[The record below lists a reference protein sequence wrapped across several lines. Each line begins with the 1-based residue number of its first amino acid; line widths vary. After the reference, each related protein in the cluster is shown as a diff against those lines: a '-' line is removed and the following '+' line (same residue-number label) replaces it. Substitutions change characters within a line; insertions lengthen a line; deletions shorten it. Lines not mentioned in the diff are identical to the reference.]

1 MAYIF
6 FLLGTYP
13 AGASAILNAIRTLI
27 TLRTRSLWVM
37 AIFYCA
43 DWRNWSREVPSS
55 CRTIAGYRHD
65 CQYRALFRCK
75 GLTMR
80 CVMWFSTCCWVI
92 HNFWAGSIG
101 GTMIEGSF
109 LLMNGLN
116 IIRFWRMQKRGIDPF
131 KVEKT
136 TPFRRRRKGLNN

>member
-1 MAYIF
+1 
-6 FLLGTYP
+6 
-13 AGASAILNAIRTLI
+13 
-27 TLRTRSLWVM
+27 M
-37 AIFYCA
+37 AIFIVLTGGIGLA
-43 DWRNWSREVPSS
+43 KFHHPVELLPVIG
-55 CRTIAGYRHD
+55 TIVSTR
-65 CQYRALFRCK
+65 RCSAVK

-116 IIRFWRMQKRGIDPF
+116 IIRFLADAERGIDPF
-131 KVEKT
+131 KVEK
-136 TPFRRRRKGLNN
+136 PLRRRRKGLNN

>member
-1 MAYIF
+1 
-6 FLLGTYP
+6 
-13 AGASAILNAIRTLI
+13 
-27 TLRTRSLWVM
+27 M
-37 AIFYCA
+37 AIFIVLTGGIGLA
-43 DWRNWSREVPSS
+43 KFHHPVELLPVIG
-55 CRTIAGYRHD
+55 TIVSTW
-65 CQYRALFRCK
+65 ALFRCK

-136 TPFRRRRKGLNN
+136 PPAVDERVKQLITQGAICQTIVFRLASCRSEQHVS

>member
-1 MAYIF
+1 
-6 FLLGTYP
+6 
-13 AGASAILNAIRTLI
+13 
-27 TLRTRSLWVM
+27 
-37 AIFYCA
+37 
-43 DWRNWSREVPSS
+43 
-55 CRTIAGYRHD
+55 
-65 CQYRALFRCK
+65 
-75 GLTMR
+75 
-80 CVMWFSTCCWVI
+80 CWVI

-136 TPFRRRRKGLNN
+136 PPAVDERG

>member
-1 MAYIF
+1 
-6 FLLGTYP
+6 YP
-13 AGASAILNAIRTLI
+13 AGASAIHNAIRTVI

-37 AIFYCA
+37 AIFIVLTGGIGLA
-43 DWRNWSREVPSS
+43 KFHHPDELLPVIG
-55 CRTIAGYRHD
+55 TIVSTW
-65 CQYRALFRCK
+65 ALFRCK

-92 HNFWAGSIG
+92 HIFWAGSIG

-116 IIRFWRMQKRGIDPF
+116 IIRFWRMQK
-131 KVEKT
+131 
-136 TPFRRRRKGLNN
+136 

>member
-1 MAYIF
+1 
-6 FLLGTYP
+6 
-13 AGASAILNAIRTLI
+13 
-27 TLRTRSLWVM
+27 M
-37 AIFYCA
+37 AIFIVLTGGIGLA
-43 DWRNWSREVPSS
+43 KFHHPVELLPVIG
-55 CRTIAGYRHD
+55 TIVST
-65 CQYRALFRCK
+65 QALFRCK

-131 KVEKT
+131 SEKT
-136 TPFRRRRKGLNN
+136 PPAVDERG